1 MKLFTTLAVS
11 AVAQLQPDLSLS
23 DLFEQINA
31 GLPADSDVLRD
42 DGEPVE
48 GIGERYFGSVATQG
62 TEIPPPEAGEPDDE
76 SVYGEG
82 CWKCDKMS
90 FATCAT
96 EGEFTDC
103 SADQSNGDF
112 GVCFIEMRENFQKLT
127 QLCTGCKDANACNAL
142 KAQNFVGNN
151 FTRHQC
157 KSDYRLQRPSRRRV
171 GVQQSTCR
179 QCFAMCNGS
188 VSGNHL
194 EGNFCFGGLGHGE
207 LGQAAARWHHMP
219 TSMNL
224 NGNTWLADA
233 ETTDKALG
241 IPLHARVLH
250 ASDRA
255 HVTSTDNHVFLGQ
268 AFAHVADGKD
278 ETGMSTATNFND
290 ASDIGYLYWG
300 LKDNG
305 QDFWSADLV
314 QRQRTYRNNFSP
326 VALDNAAL
334 ATTIIL
340 TNDPEDITPSVVT
353 DDASA
358 DLL

>member
-11 AVAQLQPDLSLS
+11 AVAQLQSDLSLS

-31 GLPADSDVLRD
+31 GLPADSDVVRD

-48 GIGERYFGSVATQG
+48 GIGERYFGTVGTQATAA
-62 TEIPPPEAGEPDDE
+62 PPPVVTPDDD

-82 CWKCDKMS
+82 CWKCDQMS

-96 EGEFTDC
+96 NGEFTDC
-103 SADQSNGDF
+103 SADQSNGDY

-127 QLCTGCKDANACNAL
+127 QLCTGCKDANACNDL

-151 FTRHQC
+151 LTRHQC

-207 LGQAAARWHHMP
+207 LGQADARWHHMP

-250 ASDRA
+250 ADDRA
-255 HVTSTDNHVFLGQ
+255 HVTSTDNHVFFGQ

-278 ETGMSTATNFND
+278 ETGMTTDGHFDA

-314 QRQRTYRNNFSP
+314 ERQRTYRNNFSP
-326 VALDNAAL
+326 VALDNSAL
-334 ATTIIL
+334 LTTIIL
-340 TNDPEDITPSVVT
+340 TEDPEVGTSGDS
-353 DDASA
+353 DADSA